1 MITTKDMRFH
11 PPEDP
16 DNFLWSETNYFSFN
30 IPEEKIN
37 GTVYMLARP
46 TLGVC
51 ASHIIAW
58 QGITKNAQDVLYSDL
73 RAHLPIPKG
82 QDLNDYH
89 LANDLHVKVLDS
101 NGGKRDYQMD
111 YVGYDDS
118 ELHLTFRGL
127 MEPYDI
133 HDPSMDP
140 MTETGDAT
148 WSEAYKYGHFDM
160 TAHITGEC
168 RLHGKIYKVD
178 CASTM
183 DHSWG
188 PRLECNIQNM
198 NWFHPSWGTK
208 RTIHCIFGLDPYGL
222 GAAYGD
228 FMHGYVL
235 EDGEVYGL
243 KGGHGAAKRDGL
255 MPTEMDITVTDIR
268 DKTFHFTGKRIA
280 SNEWNAWPGICC
292 YHPLME
298 WNLDGEIG
306 YGEVQDLISEAY
318 ITSGK
323 EVAYG

>member
-1 MITTKDMRFH
+1 MITAKDMRFH
-11 PPEDP
+11 QPENP
-16 DNFLWSETNYFSFN
+16 DDFLWSETNYFSFN
-30 IPEEKIN
+30 IPEEKLN
-37 GTVYMLARP
+37 GTIYLLTRP

-51 ASHIIAW
+51 SSHIVAW
-58 QGITKNAQDVLYSDL
+58 RGITKGSQDVIYSDI
-73 RAHLPIPKG
+73 RNHLPIPKG
-82 QDLNDYH
+82 QELNDYH
-89 LANDLHVKVLDS
+89 LANDMHVKVLDS
-101 NGGKRDYQMD
+101 NGGNRDYQMD

-140 MTETGDAT
+140 MAAIGEDT
-148 WSEAYKYGHFDM
+148 WSDAYKNGHFDM

-168 RLHGKIYKVD
+168 KFHGKTYKVD
-178 CASTM
+178 CVSTL

-188 PRLECNIQNM
+188 ARRECNIRNM

-208 RTIHCIFGLDPYGL
+208 RTIHCIFGLDPFGL
-222 GAAYGD
+222 GEAYGD

-235 EDGEVYGL
+235 EDGRVYGL
-243 KGGHGAAKRDGL
+243 KGGRGTAKRDGL
-255 MPTEMDITVTDIR
+255 MPTEMDITVTDVR

-292 YHPLME
+292 YHALME

-323 EVAYG
+323 VVDHG